1 MSLVS
6 KPITPADD
14 SLTCDLSI
22 GLQPAG
28 DSCVESID
36 GLLADCPSAGDPPS
50 CNQAISTCTPIH
62 SCYNTTGLQPAG
74 DSCVESVD
82 SLLADCPSA
91 GDPPSCNQAISTCTP
106 IYSCY
111 NTTGLQPAGDSCVE
125 SVDSLLADCPS
136 AGDPPSCNQAIS
148 TCTPIHSRYNTT
160 EQFGINDPSRNHI
173 RPVLAVNIAP
183 YILGPMPPDAFLDR
197 FLPSHSISIPEG
209 TPNFQ
214 AGMFTS
220 LLPPTGATSATDA
233 VDATGATG
241 SSGATKPTPYKAMV
255 CTSCI
260 MAQIIF
266 CYYLNF
272 FL

>member
-1 MSLVS
+1 MSSVS

-14 SLTCDLSI
+14 SLTCDLPI

-62 SCYNTTGLQPAG
+62 S
-74 DSCVESVD
+74 
-82 SLLADCPSA
+82 
-91 GDPPSCNQAISTCTP
+91 
-106 IYSCY
+106 
-111 NTTGLQPAGDSCVE
+111 
-125 SVDSLLADCPS
+125 
-136 AGDPPSCNQAIS
+136 
-148 TCTPIHSRYNTT
+148 HYNTT
-160 EQFGINDPSRNHI
+160 ERFGINDLSRNHI
-173 RPVLAVNIAP
+173 HPVLAVNIAP
-183 YILGPMPPDAFLDR
+183 YILGPMPPGAFLDR
-197 FLPSHSISIPEG
+197 FLPSHSIFIPEG

-220 LLPPTGATSATDA
+220 LLPPTSATSATDA
-233 VDATGATG
+233 ADARGATGA
-241 SSGATKPTPYKAMV
+241 SSATKPTSYKAMV

-260 MAQIIF
+260 MARIIF

-272 FL
+272 FYLERQSSSLPATSSLNPNHHHACFSDTQTS

>member
-1 MSLVS
+1 MSSVS

-14 SLTCDLSI
+14 SLTCDLPI

-28 DSCVESID
+28 DSCVESVD

-62 SCYNTTGLQPAG
+62 SCYNTT
-74 DSCVESVD
+74 E
-82 SLLADCPSA
+82 
-91 GDPPSCNQAISTCTP
+91 
-106 IYSCY
+106 
-111 NTTGLQPAGDSCVE
+111 
-125 SVDSLLADCPS
+125 
-136 AGDPPSCNQAIS
+136 
-148 TCTPIHSRYNTT
+148 R
-160 EQFGINDPSRNHI
+160 FGINDPSRNHI

-233 VDATGATG
+233 TDATGATG
-241 SSGATKPTPYKAMV
+241 SSGATKPTPYKAIV
-255 CTSCI
+255 CISALRNSFEI
-260 MAQIIF
+260 GLARS
-266 CYYLNF
+266 Y
-272 FL
+272 

>member
-1 MSLVS
+1 MSSVS

-14 SLTCDLSI
+14 SLTCDLPI

-82 SLLADCPSA
+82 SLLADCPF
-91 GDPPSCNQAISTCTP
+91 
-106 IYSCY
+106 
-111 NTTGLQPAGDSCVE
+111 
-125 SVDSLLADCPS
+125 

-160 EQFGINDPSRNHI
+160 ERFGINDPSRNHI

-183 YILGPMPPDAFLDR
+183 YILGPMPSDAFLD
-197 FLPSHSISIPEG
+197 
-209 TPNFQ
+209 
-214 AGMFTS
+214 
-220 LLPPTGATSATDA
+220 
-233 VDATGATG
+233 
-241 SSGATKPTPYKAMV
+241 
-255 CTSCI
+255 
-260 MAQIIF
+260 
-266 CYYLNF
+266 
-272 FL
+272 

>member
-14 SLTCDLSI
+14 SLTCDLPI

-28 DSCVESID
+28 DSCVESVD

-50 CNQAISTCTPIH
+50 CNQAISRCTPIH

-74 DSCVESVD
+74 DFCVESVD

-91 GDPPSCNQAISTCTP
+91 GD
-106 IYSCY
+106 
-111 NTTGLQPAGDSCVE
+111 L
-125 SVDSLLADCPS
+125 
-136 AGDPPSCNQAIS
+136 PSCNQAIS

-160 EQFGINDPSRNHI
+160 ERFGINDPSRNHI

-233 VDATGATG
+233 ADATGATG
-241 SSGATKPTPYKAMV
+241 SSGATKPTPYKAIV

-260 MAQIIF
+260 MARIIF

-272 FL
+272 FSLERQSSSLPVSP

>member
-1 MSLVS
+1 MSSVS

-14 SLTCDLSI
+14 SLTCDLPI
-22 GLQPAG
+22 GLQPTG
-28 DSCVESID
+28 DSCVESVD

-74 DSCVESVD
+74 DS
-82 SLLADCPSA
+82 
-91 GDPPSCNQAISTCTP
+91 
-106 IYSCY
+106 Y
-111 NTTGLQPAGDSCVE
+111 VE

-160 EQFGINDPSRNHI
+160 ERFGINDPSRNHI

-183 YILGPMPPDAFLDR
+183 YILGPMPPNAFLDR

-220 LLPPTGATSATDA
+220 LLPPTGELYSH
-233 VDATGATG
+233 
-241 SSGATKPTPYKAMV
+241 
-255 CTSCI
+255 
-260 MAQIIF
+260 
-266 CYYLNF
+266 
-272 FL
+272 